1 MYIIWPYTFLFFKVF
16 SMSDE
21 KIETCFICGKEFDMN
36 KADLG
41 YYRNG
46 KYPICDFCADF
57 YRFYDEDLTSKKE

>member
-1 MYIIWPYTFLFFKVF
+1 
-16 SMSDE
+16 MSEE

-46 KYPICDFCADF
+46 QFPICDFCADF
-57 YRFYDEDLTSKKE
+57 YRFYNEDIPTKKE